1 MLNNGRSN
9 KHLITICLNIL
20 ELVHL
25 YLCCCGQSIVD
36 PFCVG
41 VLQNDWFFGSWDQ
54 DSYVPLEEGREDDE
68 APSNPSVS
76 KMSCDDDGMFTKW
89 LLNFFLA
96 IFFNWLFFRIDHP
109 KFSVIEKNRFIFV
122 VSSANCFWKKSWKK

>member
-25 YLCCCGQSIVD
+25 YLRCCGQSIVD

-76 KMSCDDDGMFTKW
+76 KMSCDDDGMFTK
-89 LLNFFLA
+89 
-96 IFFNWLFFRIDHP
+96 
-109 KFSVIEKNRFIFV
+109 
-122 VSSANCFWKKSWKK
+122 